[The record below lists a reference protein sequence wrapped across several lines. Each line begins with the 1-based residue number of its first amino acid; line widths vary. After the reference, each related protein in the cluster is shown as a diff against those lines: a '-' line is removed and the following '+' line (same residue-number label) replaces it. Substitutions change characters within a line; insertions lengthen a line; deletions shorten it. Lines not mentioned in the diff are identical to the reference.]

1 MELIASIL
9 DFLFG
14 ILYIDWR
21 KLAKKERPKQAGP
34 PAPERS
40 TFLFVL
46 VYLFVFA
53 LAVVAIVQQ

>member
-1 MELIASIL
+1 MELIASML

-21 KLAKKERPKQAGP
+21 KMAKKQTPKQAGP
-34 PAPERS
+34 PAAERA

-46 VYLFVFA
+46 VYLFAFA
-53 LAVVAIVQQ
+53 LAVVAVVR